1 MKSPRKFP
9 FAGLMMAWLLV
20 SGVLINGVLINLPGV
35 PAAFAQDASSW
46 DTQPHTASR
55 LIAGAAS
62 KNATATF
69 LHAGIEIK
77 LDPGWKTYWR
87 DPGDSGAPPT
97 FDFSG
102 SQNVKSVDVRWPAP
116 ERFPDGAGGN
126 SIGYLDHMILPLRVV
141 PQNAAKQTQLQ
152 IRLGYDICSNI
163 CIPVEANL
171 KLPLGNDG
179 AEEAAIEK
187 AEIRVPR
194 QVTLGQEPVKNAVA
208 QDVSGQS
215 GRLAILAVH
224 RQPGG
229 AHDRVVV
236 DVAAPAGATVDL
248 FAEGPNPD
256 WSLPLPE
263 QTGIQGNVRQFSFD
277 LDGLPPDAQ
286 AEGATL
292 TLTAVSGDDAIEVAA
307 HLD

>member
-9 FAGLMMAWLLV
+9 FAGLMFA
-20 SGVLINGVLINLPGV
+20 SVLINLPGAPV
-35 PAAFAQDASSW
+35 ALAQDASSW
-46 DTQPHTASR
+46 DAQPHTASR
-55 LIAGAAS
+55 LIAGVAS
-62 KNATATF
+62 KNTTATF

-77 LDPGWKTYWR
+77 LDPGWRTYWR

-126 SIGYLDHMILPLRVV
+126 SIGYLDHVILPLRVV
-141 PQNAAKQTQLQ
+141 PQNEAKQTQLQ
-152 IRLGYDICSNI
+152 VKLGYDICSNI
-163 CIPVEANL
+163 CIPVEADL
-171 KLPLGNDG
+171 KLPLGDDG
-179 AEEAAIEK
+179 AEEATIEN

-194 QVTLGQEPVKNAVA
+194 HVAVGQEPVKNAAA
-208 QDVSGQS
+208 QDVSGES
-215 GRLAILAVH
+215 DHLAILAVR
-224 RQPGG
+224 RQPGD

-236 DVAAPAGATVDL
+236 DVAAPAGATVNL
-248 FAEGPNPD
+248 FAEGPTPD

-263 QTGIQGNVRQFSFD
+263 QTGAQGNVRQFSFD
-277 LDGLPPDAQ
+277 LDGLPPDVQ
-286 AEGATL
+286 AKGATL

>member
-1 MKSPRKFP
+1 MLAS
-9 FAGLMMAWLLV
+9 
-20 SGVLINGVLINLPGV
+20 VLINLPGA
-35 PAAFAQDASSW
+35 PAALAQDASSW
-46 DTQPHTASR
+46 DAQPHTESR

-62 KNATATF
+62 KNAAATF

-126 SIGYLDHMILPLRVV
+126 SIGYLDHVILPLRVV

-152 IRLGYDICSNI
+152 VKLGYDICSNI

-171 KLPLGNDG
+171 EIPLGNDG
-179 AEEAAIEK
+179 AEEATIEK

-194 QVTLGQEPVKNAVA
+194 HVALGQDPVKNASA
-208 QDVSGQS
+208 QDVNGQPD
-215 GRLAILAVH
+215 RLAILAVH
-224 RQPGG
+224 RQPGD

-236 DVAAPAGATVDL
+236 DVAAPAGATVNL
-248 FAEGPNPD
+248 FAEGPTPD

-263 QTGIQGNVRQFSFD
+263 QTGVRDNVRQFSFD

-286 AEGATL
+286 TKGVTL
-292 TLTAVSGDDAIEVAA
+292 TLTAVSGDDAIEVAT

>member
-1 MKSPRKFP
+1 MKSPQKSS
-9 FAGLMMAWLLV
+9 FAGLMLA
-20 SGVLINGVLINLPGV
+20 SVLINLPGV
-35 PAAFAQDASSW
+35 PAAWAQDASGW
-46 DTQPHTASR
+46 DAQPHTASR

-62 KNATATF
+62 KNGAATF

-77 LDPGWKTYWR
+77 LDSGWKTYWR
-87 DPGDSGAPPT
+87 DPGDSGAPPM

-126 SIGYLDHMILPLRVV
+126 SIGYLDHVILPLRIV
-141 PQNAAKQTQLQ
+141 PQDAAKQTQLQ
-152 IRLGYDICSNI
+152 VKLGYDICSNI

-179 AEEAAIEK
+179 AEEATIEK

-194 QVTLGQEPVKNAVA
+194 RVALGQTPPKDAS
-208 QDVSGQS
+208 QDANGQPD
-215 GRLAILAVH
+215 RLAILAVH
-224 RQPGG
+224 RQPGD
-229 AHDRVVV
+229 AHDRVTV
-236 DVAAPAGATVDL
+236 DVAAPIGATVNL

-263 QTGIQGNVRQFSFD
+263 QTAVQGKVRQFSFD
-277 LDGLPPDAQ
+277 LDGLPPDTR